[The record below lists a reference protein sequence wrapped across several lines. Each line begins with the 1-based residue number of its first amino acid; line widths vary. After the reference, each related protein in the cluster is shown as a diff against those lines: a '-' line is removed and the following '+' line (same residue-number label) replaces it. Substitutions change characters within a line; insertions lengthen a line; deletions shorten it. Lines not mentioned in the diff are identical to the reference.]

1 MKVVV
6 DSNIIFSASLSENSK
21 FRKLLNNSEHEF
33 IAPYELFEEIF
44 SNLDKIIKYSKSSE
58 TETIKYL
65 NQLLSK
71 LTYYH
76 LDLIPKEVYEQ
87 AYNICKDYDA
97 SDTPFV
103 ALAIHLE
110 AKLWTGDKI
119 KNHLIKQGFADL
131 F

>member
-6 DSNIIFSASLSENSK
+6 DSNIIFSATLSENSK
-21 FRKLLNNSEHEF
+21 FRKILHNSEHEF
-33 IAPYELFEEIF
+33 VAPYELFEEIYN
-44 SNLDKIIKYSKSSE
+44 NLDKIIKYSKSSE
-58 TETIKYL
+58 TETNKFL

-71 LTYYH
+71 LSYYH
-76 LDLIPKEVYEQ
+76 LDLIPHKVYER
-87 AYNICKDYDA
+87 AYYLCKDYDA

-119 KNHLIKQGFADL
+119 KNHLIKNGFTDL